1 MTTIYGIRP
10 LKLDEEMLSS
20 CFGVW
25 LKQLNFFKIR
35 LENLGKNLIPSKRI
49 EARLL
54 LWQQQA
60 MIIFYLFLFFKKKQ
74 FN

>member
-10 LKLDEEMLSS
+10 LKLDEEMLPA

-60 MIIFYLFLFFKKKQ
+60 MIIFYLFLFF
-74 FN
+74 

>member
-54 LWQQQA
+54 LWQQ
-60 MIIFYLFLFFKKKQ
+60 
-74 FN
+74 